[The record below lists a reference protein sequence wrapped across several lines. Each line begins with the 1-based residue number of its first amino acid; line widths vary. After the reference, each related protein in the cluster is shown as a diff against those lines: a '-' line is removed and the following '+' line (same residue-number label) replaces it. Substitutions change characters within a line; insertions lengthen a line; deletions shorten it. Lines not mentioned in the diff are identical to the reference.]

1 MASNIADLFE
11 AVAETAGGRTAVVGG
26 GDRLTYAELDA
37 RAERLARALAARGVV
52 EGSTV
57 AVALRNRP
65 DHLTAYLAAFKR
77 RAVPVNV
84 NLHYVTDEL
93 RRLYAAIRPTVAFVE
108 PDRVAVTAAALA
120 SGVPTIVAG
129 EGIELAVEQGDGPA
143 EPVTRSGDD
152 RFVIYTGGTT
162 GGPKGV
168 EWRHAD
174 LIVAALGCRR
184 PDGGPF
190 DTADAVAAVAARAPR
205 TLVASPLMHGTALW
219 TALANLVTGGT
230 VFLDASTFDPNRVW
244 RIVDRERI
252 TRLAIVGD
260 AFGLPL
266 VDTLEANRGRW
277 SVDSLLVVSNGGA
290 PLSRSVREALIRLIP
305 GVVVVDGYGTSE
317 TGGHGRWVD
326 SAGSCRHP
334 GAAPRF
340 VMNADTAVLDE
351 DLRPVVA
358 GSGSIGRV
366 ARRGA
371 VPVGYRD
378 EPEASARTF
387 PVVDGVRW
395 ALTGDLASVER
406 DGTVTLLG
414 RSERVINTGG
424 EKVFAD
430 EIELVLRTH
439 PSIADAIVVGE
450 PDDRFGRQVVAVVEV
465 QPGCSLGADELVSWC
480 RGNVARFKVPRRVVF
495 VDRAPRTPAGKPDP
509 RSAAALLDD
518 D

>member
-11 AVAETAGGRTAVVGG
+11 AVAETAGGREAVVGG
-26 GDRLTYAELDA
+26 AERLTYAELDE
-37 RAERLARALAARGVV
+37 RAERLARALVQRGV
-52 EGSTV
+52 EPGSTV

-65 DHLTAYLAAFKR
+65 DHLTAYLAAFKL

-93 RRLYAAIRPTVAFVE
+93 RRLYAAIRPDVAFVE
-108 PDRVAVTAAALA
+108 PDRVAVSATALA

-129 EGIELAVEQGDGPA
+129 EGVELAVEQGAGPR
-143 EPVTRSGDD
+143 EVRTRSADD
-152 RFVIYTGGTT
+152 RFLIYTGGTT

-168 EWRHAD
+168 EWRHGD
-174 LIVAALGCRR
+174 LIVAALGCRTR
-184 PDGGPF
+184 DGRPF
-190 DTADAVAAVAARAPR
+190 DVDDAVAAVAKRAPR

-230 VFLDASTFDPNRVW
+230 VFLDASTFDANRVW
-244 RIVDRERI
+244 RLVERERI

-290 PLSRSVREALIRLIP
+290 PLSRSVREALVRLIP
-305 GVVVVDGYGTSE
+305 GVVIVDGYGTSE

-326 SAGSCRHP
+326 SAGGCRT
-334 GAAPRF
+334 ATTAPRF
-340 VMNADTAVLDE
+340 VMDADTTVLDD
-351 DLRPVVA
+351 DLHPVA
-358 GSGSIGRV
+358 PGSGRIGRV
-366 ARRGA
+366 ARCGP
-371 VPVGYRD
+371 VPIGYRD
-378 EPEASARTF
+378 EPEATARTF
-387 PVVDGVRW
+387 PVLDGVRW
-395 ALTGDLASVER
+395 AVTGDLASVEQ
-406 DGTVTLLG
+406 DGSVTLLG

-430 EIELVLRTH
+430 EIELVLRGH

-450 PDDRFGRQVVAVVEV
+450 PDDRFGRQVVAIVEV
-465 QPGCSLGADELVSWC
+465 AAGRTLGADELISWC
-480 RGNVARFKVPRRVVF
+480 RNNVARFKVPRRVVF
-495 VDRAPRTPAGKPDP
+495 VDRAPRTAAGKPDQ
-509 RSAAALLDD
+509 RRASAMLDGY
-518 D
+518 